1 MCRLDQSRNAEPAI
15 WMIRITML
23 KTNKMMSPFLSKLAG
38 RLKEPVQDA
47 LLNYQL
53 YNPTSP
59 NEVQKLGNVFGSLI
73 GKGPLNVSDDTGS
86 FSVNPFTGQFNLMG
100 KNFGIGVNAN
110 VFDPSAEV
118 NFRFG
123 KAAEPGSN
131 PVMMSSFLNESMPT
145 QSLSAGRAEM
155 EEYLNRYKTNN
166 PYYYR
171 P

>member
-1 MCRLDQSRNAEPAI
+1 MPS
-15 WMIRITML
+15 
-23 KTNKMMSPFLSKLAG
+23 FLNKLAG
-38 RLKEPVQDA
+38 KWQGPMQDA

-53 YNPTSP
+53 YNPASP

-86 FSVNPFTGQFNLMG
+86 FSVNPLTGQFDLMG

-110 VFDPSAEV
+110 SFDPRAEV
-118 NFRFG
+118 KFRFG
-123 KAAEPGSN
+123 KAAEPKSN
-131 PVMMSSFLNESMPT
+131 PMMMSSFLNESMP
-145 QSLSAGRAEM
+145 QQGLSAGRAEA
-155 EEYLNRYKTNN
+155 EEHLNKYRANN